1 MTHETDSAMK
11 SSGCSEPHASPT
23 TLAPLRSAL
32 VRVQAWSSKAS
43 PSSSSSSIHV
53 RSIWAR
59 VSLALAVLD
68 LFPVVAEEPLLTSS
82 SRYFIKI
89 RIRNIAYW
97 ACVKIVAIILW

>member
-1 MTHETDSAMK
+1 MMCETDGAIK
-11 SSGCSEPHASPT
+11 SSGCSEPHASPMM
-23 TLAPLRSAL
+23 LALLRSAL
-32 VRVQAWSSKAS
+32 VRVQAWSSKAPLS
-43 PSSSSSSIHV
+43 LLSSSMRV